1 MNMFTKFLNA
11 MGLTKAAPTAKA
23 AQATQR
29 DPQQS
34 NAYDRIGGEQVIAA
48 LAKQFYIQM
57 QTRPDTQELLAMHR
71 SPIAQS
77 EQKLFEFLSGWLG
90 GPPLFERKHGH
101 PALKARHMPFAIDE
115 QMRDQW
121 LLCMKAAIDIEIS
134 DAQHQQAIYQAIA
147 QLADHMR
154 NQ

>member
-1 MNMFTKFLNA
+1 MKLLSKLFKPKPTSKTDLNS
-11 MGLTKAAPTAKA
+11 
-23 AQATQR
+23 QR

-34 NAYDRIGGEQVIAA
+34 NAYDRIGGEKVVAA
-48 LAKQFYIQM
+48 LAKQFYQQM
-57 QTRPDTQELLAMHR
+57 QTRTEAQALLAMHKG
-71 SPIAQS
+71 PIAHS

-134 DAQHQQAIYQAIA
+134 DPQHQQAIYQAIA